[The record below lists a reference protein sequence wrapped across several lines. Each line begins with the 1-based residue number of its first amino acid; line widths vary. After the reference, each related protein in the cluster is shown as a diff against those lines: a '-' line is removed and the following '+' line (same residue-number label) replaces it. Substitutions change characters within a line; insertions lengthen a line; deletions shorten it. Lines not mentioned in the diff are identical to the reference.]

1 MAQLIDRESIP
12 LRVRVPPIAPQYIIM
27 SKFTFFWNNRTPFSN
42 WYPSVFIWNGIR
54 FTRGEQ
60 YMMFRKAMLF
70 GELDIADQILATD
83 NPAKQKDLGR
93 EVKNYDDDKWAAV
106 RFDIMVEGLY
116 EKFNQN
122 PQLKKALLDTEG
134 TELVEANPNDRI
146 WGIGL
151 TENDPR
157 ALSKETWLGQ
167 NLLGKV
173 LDEVRRRLGEA

>member
-1 MAQLIDRESIP
+1 
-12 LRVRVPPIAPQYIIM
+12 
-27 SKFTFFWNNRTPFSN
+27 
-42 WYPSVFIWNGIR
+42 
-54 FTRGEQ
+54 
-60 YMMFRKAMLF
+60 MMFRKAMLF

>member
-12 LRVRVPPIAPQYIIM
+12 LRVRVPPIAQQYIIM

-70 GELDIADQILATD
+70 GEWDIADQILATD
-83 NPAKQKDLGR
+83 IPAKQKDLGR

-122 PQLKKALLDTEG
+122 PQLKKAQIGRASCRERVLR
-134 TELVEANPNDRI
+134 LV
-146 WGIGL
+146 
-151 TENDPR
+151 
-157 ALSKETWLGQ
+157 
-167 NLLGKV
+167 
-173 LDEVRRRLGEA
+173 

>member
-1 MAQLIDRESIP
+1 
-12 LRVRVPPIAPQYIIM
+12 M
-27 SKFTFFWNNRTPFSN
+27 SKYTFFWNNRSPFSN

-54 FTRGEQ
+54 FTSSEQ
-60 YMMFRKAMLF
+60 YMMFRKALLF

-93 EVKNYDDDKWAAV
+93 KVKNYDDDKWAAV

-134 TELVEANPNDRI
+134 TELVEASPNDRI

-157 ALSKETWLGQ
+157 ALLEETWLGQ

-173 LDEVRRRLGEA
+173 LDEVRDRLDIK